1 MCAVSTALY
10 LLFIDKL
17 GRESGLNDF
26 GSVRAREE
34 RGRERSTER
43 ARECERE
50 SESERG
56 SERGGG
62 SEQELLCAHDGVSG
76 VCAVE
81 VRRGDCTKESRF

>member
-34 RGRERSTER
+34 RGRESSTFRHRER
-43 ARECERE
+43 A
-50 SESERG
+50 SERVREGEGEGEGGREGGWGASKSCCVRMTVCVG
-56 SERGGG
+56 S
-62 SEQELLCAHDGVSG
+62 
-76 VCAVE
+76 
-81 VRRGDCTKESRF
+81 VR